1 MTNPISSTEPNSLS
15 LTATPSQ
22 NSPLLK
28 LPSEI
33 LVEILRSLSLPEV
46 GMSRLTCKH
55 FYEALQ
61 DDFVWKIL
69 FRSHF
74 PKVIKEIKGD
84 YQQAYKHQ
92 YLLNSNLTNG
102 IYTENMLQSNGDQV
116 QSFIV
121 HDDKLYSGSSDNT
134 IKIWDLN
141 SNQCIA
147 TLSGHGKKIYSL
159 ALHNGK
165 LCSGSSDGKI
175 KVWDLNSNECIDTLL
190 DHVTAV
196 NSLAIHDGK
205 LYSCS
210 WDGIIKIWD
219 LNSNQCIATLIGHTG
234 AFNSLAIHD
243 GKLYSSSSDGIK
255 IWDLNSNQCID
266 TLIGHIRAVK
276 SLAIHDGKLYSS
288 SRDGTIKIWDLN
300 SNQCVATLSNER
312 SDWSLSSLLIHEDK
326 LYSACSSTCGSVSV
340 IKIWDLNSN
349 QCIAVLFSDHRSP
362 TATVICSS
370 LAIHK
375 GKLYSGSRLKI
386 WDFTASHDAVFA
398 EIAEQFLDEDP
409 ITRLNAA
416 QRFLRMPQTAR
427 NKVYGELYLL
437 IKGRLTN
444 DYWGCAEH
452 AFHGK
457 NGQFS
462 TPQEKAQAI
471 RDYLSAETELELSS
485 QLQCLNPLGILTKE
499 ECLKKLGC
507 RPGHLQKIGIISAE
521 DLKIICPLSI
531 DVQTL
536 TIEEDS
542 GIQENFRDHEAKQKA
557 YQRQKALSDLSDKL
571 TQVVTSKIQET
582 DSCGVL
588 LYKGECPWV
597 SLQSKLTVFR
607 EKFDAIVQQC
617 NDLPKLTVEA
627 FQIAKYNELANEL
640 NILVGQF
647 QTLDCD
653 HQIAKL
659 HAYVNQWGI
668 LKTWTRR
675 QNEGTQQSL
684 KDLPESERTLQ
695 KLFQMGE

>member
-1 MTNPISSTEPNSLS
+1 
-15 LTATPSQ
+15 
-22 NSPLLK
+22 
-28 LPSEI
+28 
-33 LVEILRSLSLPEV
+33 V
-46 GMSRLTCKH
+46 
-55 FYEALQ
+55 
-61 DDFVWKIL
+61 
-69 FRSHF
+69 
-74 PKVIKEIKGD
+74 KEISDFTEKVLLD
-84 YQQAYKHQ
+84 
-92 YLLNSNLTNG
+92 LNSNQCITTLLG
-102 IYTENMLQSNGDQV
+102 HVGAVKSLAI
-116 QSFIV
+116 
-121 HDDKLYSGSSDNT
+121 HDGKLYSGSLEGTIKIWDLNSNECIANLDHLDHGYPTPVNSLAIHDGKLYSGASEGKIRIWDLNSNQCIATLLDNVDPVSLAIHDGKLYSGSSEFKSVCNSIKIWDLNLNRCVANLSGHKGTIISLAIHDGKLYSGASDNT

-147 TLSGHGKKIYSL
+147 TLSSFKQDWVLSSLLLHEDKLYSASSHGSEESVIQ
-159 ALHNGK
+159 
-165 LCSGSSDGKI
+165 I
-175 KVWDLNSNECIDTLL
+175 WDLNSNECM
-190 DHVTAV
+190 AM
-196 NSLAIHDGK
+196 
-205 LYSCS
+205 
-210 WDGIIKIWD
+210 
-219 LNSNQCIATLIGHTG
+219 
-234 AFNSLAIHD
+234 
-243 GKLYSSSSDGIK
+243 
-255 IWDLNSNQCID
+255 
-266 TLIGHIRAVK
+266 
-276 SLAIHDGKLYSS
+276 
-288 SRDGTIKIWDLN
+288 
-300 SNQCVATLSNER
+300 LS
-312 SDWSLSSLLIHEDK
+312 
-326 LYSACSSTCGSVSV
+326 
-340 IKIWDLNSN
+340 
-349 QCIAVLFSDHRSP
+349 SDHRSP
-362 TATVICSS
+362 TGFIDSS

-386 WDFTASHDAVFA
+386 WDFTASHHAVFA

-409 ITRLNAA
+409 ITQLNAA
-416 QRFLRMPQTAR
+416 QRFSKMLQTAK
-427 NKVYGELYLL
+427 NKVYGQLYLL

-452 AFHGK
+452 AFHGE